1 MGYRNETEALR
12 AKVVE
17 LEGELARLKGRRP
30 TEGDHKVKRQTILVW
45 LVAALLTLGVVP
57 CALMAWIESPQG
69 LDPAPGTGWIDS
81 HEGELVRFEAE
92 LDVPHRAR
100 EARGVPQEPG
110 YDDAG
115 YDEYEYDYY
124 VPLAGEPRVLVACDY
139 ACGYRLRGQIRRAVT
154 DERTLHASVTGRP
167 RLVRAHE
174 PDPRLVAYASAHEV
188 PLTELVVVDA
198 SRDDATPLIVM
209 VALAAFATLVAWL
222 MVFVHRKLASRVAA
236 LPAESDQR
244 IRGPHAVWLLA
255 LATCHLYVPYWQ
267 WVTTAQLR
275 RLTGRADLIP
285 AVDLVMTFLTLGL
298 WRFWI
303 AWRNSEAIDEALR
316 ARGEITNAA
325 NDTLLWG
332 VITFAGC
339 GLAEYVLFYK
349 LQEAINRLALE
360 EIAGEPS
367 PESSPQV

>member
-1 MGYRNETEALR
+1 
-12 AKVVE
+12 
-17 LEGELARLKGRRP
+17 
-30 TEGDHKVKRQTILVW
+30 
-45 LVAALLTLGVVP
+45 
-57 CALMAWIESPQG
+57 
-69 LDPAPGTGWIDS
+69 
-81 HEGELVRFEAE
+81 
-92 LDVPHRAR
+92 
-100 EARGVPQEPG
+100 
-110 YDDAG
+110 
-115 YDEYEYDYY
+115 
-124 VPLAGEPRVLVACDY
+124 
-139 ACGYRLRGQIRRAVT
+139 
-154 DERTLHASVTGRP
+154 
-167 RLVRAHE
+167 
-174 PDPRLVAYASAHEV
+174 
-188 PLTELVVVDA
+188 
-198 SRDDATPLIVM
+198 
-209 VALAAFATLVAWL
+209 
-222 MVFVHRKLASRVAA
+222 